1 MRFVLD
7 SNLLVSGII
16 RPNSLPAKVIE
27 VAQKSGDLCFSKETQ
42 SEIIE
47 VISRNKFDRYEA
59 KETRIQRLNAILR
72 NATIVTIKNVYK
84 IECRD
89 PDDLKFLILAAEA
102 KVDCICSGDADLTIL
117 HPFRGIPILAPTEF
131 LDWLN

>member
-72 NATIVTIKNVYK
+72 NATIVTIKNVYT
-84 IECRD
+84 IECR
-89 PDDLKFLILAAEA
+89 E
-102 KVDCICSGDADLTIL
+102 S
-117 HPFRGIPILAPTEF
+117 
-131 LDWLN
+131 